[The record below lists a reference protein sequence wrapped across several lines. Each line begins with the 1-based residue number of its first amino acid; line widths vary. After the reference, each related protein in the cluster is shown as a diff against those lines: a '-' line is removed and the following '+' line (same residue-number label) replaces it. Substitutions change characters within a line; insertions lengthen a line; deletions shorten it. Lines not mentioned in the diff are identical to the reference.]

1 MKELP
6 KFIGKKEPKKYD
18 LSETEIEE
26 IDGLNASFK
35 RKLNISKKK

>member
-1 MKELP
+1 VKELP
-6 KFIGKKEPKKYD
+6 KYIGKKEPKKYD

-26 IDGLNASFK
+26 IDGLFT